1 MLQEVSNKA
10 PANLQ
15 TLAKAVHSL
24 QGGYNLNCSWVIHTH
39 TSRKPM
45 QSRNALTQF
54 IYSGL

>member
-15 TLAKAVHSL
+15 TLAQAVHSL

-39 TSRKPM
+39 KQKTHAV
-45 QSRNALTQF
+45 QECTDT
-54 IYSGL
+54 IYL